1 MPAKMARSAPRPPF
15 GLPDVPAAIHT
26 SRGSCG
32 KARKAQGF
40 MPLRESIWGIPN
52 YNSEGYCLLRF

>member
-1 MPAKMARSAPRPPF
+1 MLAKMARSAPRSPF
-15 GLPDVPAAIHT
+15 GVPDVPAAIHA

-32 KARKAQGF
+32 KAEKSARIHAPSGV
-40 MPLRESIWGIPN
+40 IWGIPN